1 MKKLKI
7 FLAETSDFNP
17 DVLNLIKDKFNVISF
32 SNETPLRNIL
42 NDVDIFWFR
51 LGYKIDN
58 NVLDKNSKCKYLV
71 TPVTG
76 IDHIDENYCK
86 ELGVKVIC
94 LRGESEF
101 LKTVRATAEL
111 TIALNLA
118 LIRNLVD
125 AINDTRKGEWRRDS
139 FRGNELF
146 LKKVGIIGFGR
157 LGRIVAGYYKTF
169 GCEVG
174 YYDILNIEALEYKKH
189 EDLDALLKES
199 DIVTLHVNYNSQNHQ
214 FFGKEHFNLMK
225 RDSIFINTSRGG
237 LVDEKALL
245 DSLKRGQIAGAALDV
260 LASEPEILNNNLIK
274 YSAEHNNLIIS
285 PHIGGN
291 TFESFEKTEF
301 FIFEKLISVI
311 DGK

>member
-17 DVLNLIKDKFNVISF
+17 DVLYLIKDKFNVISF

-245 DSLKRGQIAGAALDV
+245 DSLKSGQIAGAALDV